1 MFIAYLL
8 GAFAFI
14 GGIGLTISSAWL
26 ITMASM
32 QPPILTLS
40 VAIVLVRFFGIFRSA
55 ARYSER
61 LVSHK
66 AVFSRLTALRVG
78 IYKKL
83 SQSSIVVAHVFNSG
97 TAVKSIVDDVE
108 RAQEYQLRIKLPQS
122 SAVISLAFGAL
133 LAFWVRPE
141 SIVFTL
147 PSCALLLALF
157 PELIKRG
164 SEPLA
169 RSIEKGENAYTQLLE
184 GSIQGVTEA
193 AIYGY
198 LDENVKRTNEVEI
211 EIKVME
217 EQLLGQSWRFSAL
230 TNSLIALCVV
240 GFPWLAMTLTQSQE
254 VPDVQV
260 TMLIF
265 IPLVIF
271 EAITA
276 WYPNLFNAGKLL
288 MSQHSVDTLMSFPSD
303 EKSGAELDSA
313 ITQISAKNITVAW
326 DQDFM
331 NPTSFE
337 VNKGELLVIRGRSGS
352 GKSTLVMGLLGLL
365 PYKGELT
372 FDGQDVKN
380 FSDLGG
386 RVVGTV
392 QRSHI
397 FNTSLRENLMIA
409 NQSATDEE
417 LINVLTLL
425 ELDQLLNELPQGLN
439 TVIGDF
445 GRTISGG
452 EAKRLSVARVLLA
465 QADVYIFDEPTE
477 HLDEELALRIEK
489 GITEHLAGK
498 IAIVITHSGWPS
510 SDKTLVMARKEMQ
523 KAC

>member
-55 ARYSER
+55 ARYGER

-66 AVFSRLTALRVG
+66 AVFSRLTSLRVG

-83 SQSSIVVAHVFNSG
+83 SQSSIAVTHTFNSG

-122 SAVISLAFGAL
+122 SALISLAFGAL

-141 SIVFTL
+141 SLVFTL
-147 PSCALLLALF
+147 PACALLLAVF
-157 PELIKRG
+157 PSLIKRS

-169 RSIEKGENAYTQLLE
+169 RSIERSENRYTQLLE
-184 GSIQGVTEA
+184 GSIHGATEA

-198 LDENVKRTNEVEI
+198 LDENVERTNEVEI
-211 EIKVME
+211 EIKAME
-217 EQLLGQSWRFSAL
+217 EQLLRRSWKFSTL
-230 TNSLIALCVV
+230 TNSLITLCVV
-240 GFPWLAMTLTQSQE
+240 GFAWLAMELTQSE
-254 VPDVQV
+254 AVPAVQV

-271 EAITA
+271 EAITT

-288 MSQHSVDTLMSFPSD
+288 MSQHSVDTLMNTPSD
-303 EKSGAELDSA
+303 EKIGTELNSPVTK
-313 ITQISAKNITVAW
+313 ITATNMTVAW
-326 DQDFM
+326 TDEFM
-331 NPTSFE
+331 EPTSFE
-337 VNKGELLVIRGRSGS
+337 VSKGELLVIRGRSGS

-365 PYKGELT
+365 PYKGELS
-372 FDGQDVKN
+372 FDGRAAKS

-397 FNTSLRENLMIA
+397 FNTSLRENLKIA
-409 NQSATDEE
+409 NQGATDSE
-417 LINVLTLL
+417 IIDVLTLL
-425 ELDQLLNELPQGLN
+425 GLDQLLNELPQGLD
-439 TVIGDF
+439 TIIGDF
-445 GRTISGG
+445 GRIISGG

-477 HLDEELALRIEK
+477 HLDEALARRIEK
-489 GITEHLAGK
+489 SITERLTHK
-498 IAIVITHSGWPS
+498 IAIVVTHSGWAS
-510 SDKTLVMARKEMQ
+510 CDKTLTMER
-523 KAC
+523 

>member
-1 MFIAYLL
+1 MMSIAYLL

-32 QPPILTLS
+32 QPPILTLT
-40 VAIVLVRFFGIFRSA
+40 VAIVLVRFFGIFRSV
-55 ARYSER
+55 ARYGER

-66 AVFSRLTALRVG
+66 AVFSRLTSLRVG
-78 IYKKL
+78 IYSRL
-83 SQSSIVVAHVFNSG
+83 SQSSIAVARTFNSG

-133 LAFWVRPE
+133 LAYWIRPE

-147 PSCALLLALF
+147 PACALLLALF
-157 PELIKRG
+157 PALIKSG

-169 RSIEKGENAYTQLLE
+169 RAIEKSENAYTQLLE
-184 GSIQGVTEA
+184 GSIHGVTEA

-198 LDENVKRTNEVEI
+198 LDENVKRAAAIENEI
-211 EIKVME
+211 RTME
-217 EQLLGQSWRFSAL
+217 ERLLRQSWKFSTL

-240 GFPWLAMTLTQSQE
+240 GFTWLAMTLTQSQS
-254 VPDVQV
+254 VPAVQV

-288 MSQHSVDTLMSFPSD
+288 MSQHSVDSLMSGQSD
-303 EKSGAELDSA
+303 VEVGIDLDTT
-313 ITQISAKNITVAW
+313 ITQISAQNFTVAW
-326 DQDFM
+326 DQEFM
-331 NPTSFE
+331 KPTSFE
-337 VNKGELLVIRGRSGS
+337 IKARELLVIRGRSGS

-365 PYKGELT
+365 PHKGELT
-372 FDGQDVKN
+372 FGAQPANTFRDY
-380 FSDLGG
+380 GG

-397 FNTSLRENLMIA
+397 FNTTLRENLKIA
-409 NQSATDEE
+409 NQNATDDQIIE
-417 LINVLTLL
+417 VLTLL
-425 ELDQLLNELPQGLN
+425 ELNQLLHELPQGLD

-445 GRTISGG
+445 GRIISGG

-477 HLDEELALRIEK
+477 HLEEDLALRIEK
-489 GITEHLAGK
+489 SITERLADK
-498 IAIVITHSGWPS
+498 IAIVVTHSGWES
-510 SDKTLVMARKEMQ
+510 GDKTLTLER
-523 KAC
+523 

>member
-1 MFIAYLL
+1 MMFIAYLL

-55 ARYSER
+55 ARYGER

-66 AVFSRLTALRVG
+66 AVFSRLTSLRVG

-83 SQSSIVVAHVFNSG
+83 SQSSIAVTHTFNSG

-122 SAVISLAFGAL
+122 SALISLAFGAL

-141 SIVFTL
+141 SLVFTL
-147 PSCALLLALF
+147 PACALLLAVF
-157 PELIKRG
+157 PSLIKRS

-169 RSIEKGENAYTQLLE
+169 RSIERSENRYTQLLE
-184 GSIQGVTEA
+184 GSIHGATEA

-198 LDENVKRTNEVEI
+198 LDENVERTNEVEI
-211 EIKVME
+211 EIKAME
-217 EQLLGQSWRFSAL
+217 EQLLRRSWKFSTL
-230 TNSLIALCVV
+230 TNSLITLCVV
-240 GFPWLAMTLTQSQE
+240 GFAWLAMELTQSE
-254 VPDVQV
+254 AVPAVQV

-271 EAITA
+271 EAITT

-288 MSQHSVDTLMSFPSD
+288 MSQHSVDTLMNTPSD
-303 EKSGAELDSA
+303 EKIGTELNSPVTK
-313 ITQISAKNITVAW
+313 ITATNMTVAW
-326 DQDFM
+326 TDEFM
-331 NPTSFE
+331 EPTSFE
-337 VNKGELLVIRGRSGS
+337 VSKGELLVIRGRSGS

-365 PYKGELT
+365 PYKGELS
-372 FDGQDVKN
+372 FDGHAAKS

-397 FNTSLRENLMIA
+397 FNTSLRENLKIA
-409 NQSATDEE
+409 NQGATDSE
-417 LINVLTLL
+417 IIDVLTLL
-425 ELDQLLNELPQGLN
+425 GLDQLLNELPQGLD
-439 TVIGDF
+439 TIIGDF
-445 GRTISGG
+445 GRIISGG

-477 HLDEELALRIEK
+477 HLDEALARRIEK
-489 GITEHLAGK
+489 SITERLTHK
-498 IAIVITHSGWPS
+498 IAIVVTHSGWAS
-510 SDKTLVMARKEMQ
+510 CDKTLTMER
-523 KAC
+523 

>member
-1 MFIAYLL
+1 MMFIAYLL

-55 ARYSER
+55 ARYGER

-66 AVFSRLTALRVG
+66 AVFSRLTSLRVG
-78 IYKKL
+78 IYTRL
-83 SQSSIVVAHVFNSG
+83 SQSSIAVAHSFNSG

-122 SAVISLAFGAL
+122 SAVISMAFGAL
-133 LAFWVRPE
+133 LAYWIRPE

-147 PSCALLLALF
+147 PVGALLLALF
-157 PELIKRG
+157 PALIKRG

-169 RSIEKGENAYTQLLE
+169 RTIEKSENAYTQLLE
-184 GSIQGVTEA
+184 GSIHGVTEA

-198 LDENVKRTNEVEI
+198 LDENVKRANSAEI
-211 EIKVME
+211 EIKTLE
-217 EQLLGQSWRFSAL
+217 EQLLRQSWKFSSL

-240 GFPWLAMTLTQSQE
+240 GFTWLAMTLTQSQS
-254 VPDVQV
+254 VPAVQV

-288 MSQHSVDTLMSFPSD
+288 MSQRSVDNLMSGPIQERIGED
-303 EKSGAELDSA
+303 LNTD
-313 ITQISAKNITVAW
+313 IMQISAKNFTVAW
-326 DQDFM
+326 DQEFM
-331 NPTSFE
+331 KPTSFE
-337 VNKGELLVIRGRSGS
+337 ITRGELLVIRGRSGS

-372 FDGQDVKN
+372 FDAQPAHSFNDYR
-380 FSDLGG
+380 G

-397 FNTSLRENLMIA
+397 FNTTLRENLKIA
-409 NQSATDEE
+409 NQNATDDQIIE
-417 LINVLTLL
+417 VLTLL
-425 ELDQLLNELPQGLN
+425 ELNQLLHELPQGLD

-445 GRTISGG
+445 GRIISGG

-477 HLDEELALRIEK
+477 HIDEELALRIEK
-489 GITEHLAGK
+489 SIMERLADK
-498 IAIVITHSGWPS
+498 IAIVVTHSGWES
-510 SDKTLVMARKEMQ
+510 GDKTLTLER
-523 KAC
+523 

>member
-1 MFIAYLL
+1 MMFIAYVL

-55 ARYSER
+55 ARYCER

-66 AVFSRLTALRVG
+66 AVFSRLTSLRVG

-83 SQSSIVVAHVFNSG
+83 SQSSIAVAHTFNSG

-122 SAVISLAFGAL
+122 SAVISLTFGAL

-141 SIVFTL
+141 SLVFTL
-147 PSCALLLALF
+147 PACALLLAVF
-157 PELIKRG
+157 PALIKRS
-164 SEPLA
+164 SEPIA
-169 RSIEKGENAYTQLLE
+169 RSIEKGENTYTQLLE
-184 GSIQGVTEA
+184 GSIHGVTEA

-198 LDENVKRTNEVEI
+198 LDENVERTNEIEI

-217 EQLLGQSWRFSAL
+217 EQLLRQTWRFSSL
-230 TNSLIALCVV
+230 TNGLMALCVV
-240 GFPWLAMTLTQSQE
+240 GFSWLAMTLTQSQA
-254 VPDVQV
+254 VPAVQV

-288 MSQHSVDTLMSFPSD
+288 MSQHSVDTLMSAPSD
-303 EKSGAELDSA
+303 QKIGSELDFA
-313 ITQISAKNITVAW
+313 ISQITATNMTVAW
-326 DQDFM
+326 TDEFM
-331 NPTSFE
+331 KPTSFE
-337 VNKGELLVIRGRSGS
+337 VAKGELLVVRGRSGS

-365 PYKGELT
+365 PYKGELK
-372 FDGQDVKN
+372 FDGRSAKS

-397 FNTSLRENLMIA
+397 FNTSLRENLKIA
-409 NQSATDEE
+409 NQDATDTE
-417 LINVLTLL
+417 IIDVLTLL
-425 ELDQLLNELPQGLN
+425 ELNQLLYELPQGLD
-439 TVIGDF
+439 TVLGDF
-445 GRTISGG
+445 GRVISGG

-465 QADVYIFDEPTE
+465 QADVYILDEPTE
-477 HLDEELALRIEK
+477 HLDEALASRIEK
-489 GITEHLAGK
+489 SIAERLAHK
-498 IAIVITHSGWPS
+498 IAIVVTHSGWES
-510 SDKTLVMARKEMQ
+510 CDKTLTMER
-523 KAC
+523 

>member
-1 MFIAYLL
+1 MMFTAYLL

-32 QPPILTLS
+32 QPPILTLT
-40 VAIVLVRFFGIFRSA
+40 VAIVLVRFFGIFRSV

-83 SQSSIVVAHVFNSG
+83 SQSSIAMAHTFNSG

-122 SAVISLAFGAL
+122 SAIISLTFGAL
-133 LAFWVRPE
+133 LAFWIRPE

-147 PSCALLLALF
+147 PACALLLAIF
-157 PELIKRG
+157 PSLIKRG
-164 SEPLA
+164 SEPIA
-169 RSIEKGENAYTQLLE
+169 RSIEKKENTYTQLLE
-184 GSIQGVTEA
+184 GSVHGITEA

-198 LDENVKRTNEVEI
+198 LDENVRRTNEVEI
-211 EIKVME
+211 EIKTIE
-217 EQLLGQSWRFSAL
+217 ERLLRQSWRFSAL
-230 TNSLIALCVV
+230 TNSLIALCVI
-240 GFPWLAMTLTQSQE
+240 GFAWLAMTLTQSE
-254 VPDVQV
+254 AIPAVQV

-288 MSQHSVDTLMSFPSD
+288 MSQHSVDTLMNTQNN
-303 EKSGAELDSA
+303 EKNGAELDFD
-313 ITQISAKNITVAW
+313 ITKICAKNITVAW
-326 DQDFM
+326 EQDFM
-331 NPTSFE
+331 APTSFE
-337 VNKGELLVIRGRSGS
+337 VAKGELLVIRGRSGS

-372 FDGQDVKN
+372 FDGRAADS
-380 FSDLGG
+380 FSDFGG

-397 FNTSLRENLMIA
+397 FNTSLRENLRIA
-409 NQSATDEE
+409 NQSATDDE
-417 LINVLTLL
+417 IIDVLTLL
-425 ELDQLLNELPQGLN
+425 ELDQLLYELPQGLDS
-439 TVIGDF
+439 VLGEF
-445 GRTISGG
+445 GRSISGG

-465 QADVYIFDEPTE
+465 HSNVYIFDEPTE

-489 GITEHLAGK
+489 SITERLASK
-498 IAIVITHSGWPS
+498 IAIVITHSGWES
-510 SDKTLVMARKEMQ
+510 RDKTLVMAR
-523 KAC
+523 

>member
-55 ARYSER
+55 ARYGER

-66 AVFSRLTALRVG
+66 AVFSRLTSLRVG
-78 IYKKL
+78 IYKRL
-83 SQSSIVVAHVFNSG
+83 SLSSIAVAHTFNSG

-122 SAVISLAFGAL
+122 SAVISLAFGTL
-133 LAFWVRPE
+133 LAYWVRPE
-141 SIVFTL
+141 SLIFTL
-147 PSCALLLALF
+147 PACALLLSVF
-157 PELIKRG
+157 PALIKRN

-169 RSIEKGENAYTQLLE
+169 RSIERGENTYTQLLE
-184 GSIQGVTEA
+184 GSIHGVTEA

-198 LDENVKRTNEVEI
+198 LDENVRRTNEVEI

-217 EQLLGQSWRFSAL
+217 ERLLRQSWGYSTL

-240 GFPWLAMTLTQSQE
+240 GFAWLAMRLTQSE
-254 VPDVQV
+254 AVPAVQV

-288 MSQHSVDTLMSFPSD
+288 MSQHAVDTLMNSPSD
-303 EKSGAELDSA
+303 EKIGTELNSPVTK
-313 ITQISAKNITVAW
+313 ITARNITVAW
-326 DQDFM
+326 SNEFM
-331 NPTSFE
+331 EPTSFD
-337 VNKGELLVIRGRSGS
+337 VAKGELLVIRGRSGS

-365 PYKGELT
+365 PFKGELS
-372 FDGQDVKN
+372 FDGRAADN

-397 FNTSLRENLMIA
+397 FNTSLRENLKIA
-409 NQSATDEE
+409 NQTATDIEIIE
-417 LINVLTLL
+417 VLTLL
-425 ELDQLLNELPQGLN
+425 ELNQLLQELPQGLD
-439 TVIGDF
+439 TIIGDF
-445 GRTISGG
+445 GRIISGG

-465 QADVYIFDEPTE
+465 RADVYIFDEPTE
-477 HLDEELALRIEK
+477 HLDEALARRIEK
-489 GITEHLAGK
+489 SITERLAQK
-498 IAIVITHSGWPS
+498 IAIVVTHSGWAS
-510 SDKTLVMARKEMQ
+510 CDKSLTMER
-523 KAC
+523 

>member
-1 MFIAYLL
+1 MMFIAYLL

-55 ARYSER
+55 ARYGER

-66 AVFSRLTALRVG
+66 AVFSRLTSLRVG

-83 SQSSIVVAHVFNSG
+83 SQSSIAVTHTFNSG

-122 SAVISLAFGAL
+122 SALISLAFGAL

-141 SIVFTL
+141 SLVFTL
-147 PSCALLLALF
+147 PACALLLAVF
-157 PELIKRG
+157 PSLIKRS

-169 RSIEKGENAYTQLLE
+169 RSIERSENRYTQLLE
-184 GSIQGVTEA
+184 GSIHGATEA

-198 LDENVKRTNEVEI
+198 LDENVERTNEVEI
-211 EIKVME
+211 EIKAME
-217 EQLLGQSWRFSAL
+217 EQLLRRSWKFSTL
-230 TNSLIALCVV
+230 TNSLITLCVV
-240 GFPWLAMTLTQSQE
+240 GFAWLAMELTQSE
-254 VPDVQV
+254 AVPAVQV

-271 EAITA
+271 EAITT

-288 MSQHSVDTLMSFPSD
+288 MSQHSVDTLMNTPSD
-303 EKSGAELDSA
+303 EKIGTELNSPVTK
-313 ITQISAKNITVAW
+313 ITATNMTVAW
-326 DQDFM
+326 TDEFM
-331 NPTSFE
+331 EPTSFE
-337 VNKGELLVIRGRSGS
+337 VSKGELLVIRGRSGS

-365 PYKGELT
+365 PYKGEFS
-372 FDGQDVKN
+372 FDGRAAKS

-397 FNTSLRENLMIA
+397 FNTSLRENLKIA
-409 NQSATDEE
+409 NQGATDSE
-417 LINVLTLL
+417 IIDVLTLL
-425 ELDQLLNELPQGLN
+425 GLDQLLNELPQGLD
-439 TVIGDF
+439 TIIGDF
-445 GRTISGG
+445 GRIISGG

-477 HLDEELALRIEK
+477 HLDEALARRIEK
-489 GITEHLAGK
+489 SITERLTHK
-498 IAIVITHSGWPS
+498 IAIVVTHSGWAS
-510 SDKTLVMARKEMQ
+510 CDKTLTMER
-523 KAC
+523 

>member
-1 MFIAYLL
+1 MVIAYLL

-55 ARYSER
+55 ARYGER

-78 IYKKL
+78 IYTKL
-83 SQSSIVVAHVFNSG
+83 SQSSIAVAHTFNSG

-108 RAQEYQLRIKLPQS
+108 RAQEYQLRIKLPRS
-122 SAVISLAFGAL
+122 SAVISLAFGTL
-133 LAFWVRPE
+133 LAVWVRPE
-141 SIVFTL
+141 SLVFTL
-147 PSCALLLALF
+147 PACALLLAVF
-157 PELIKRG
+157 PALIKRS

-169 RSIEKGENAYTQLLE
+169 RSIEKSENTYTQLLE
-184 GSIQGVTEA
+184 GSIHGVTEA

-198 LDENVKRTNEVEI
+198 LDENVKRTNEVEL
-211 EIKVME
+211 EIKAME
-217 EQLLGQSWRFSAL
+217 ERLLRQSWRFSTL
-230 TNSLIALCVV
+230 TSSLIALCVV
-240 GFPWLAMTLTQSQE
+240 GFAWLATELAQSE
-254 VPDVQV
+254 AVPAVQV

-288 MSQHSVDTLMSFPSD
+288 MSQHSVDSLLSAPSD
-303 EKSGAELDSA
+303 QRIGTELNSE
-313 ITQISAKNITVAW
+313 ITVIKATDVTVAW
-326 DQDFM
+326 AQEFM
-331 NPTSFE
+331 APTSFE
-337 VNKGELLVIRGRSGS
+337 VSKGQLLVIRGRSGS
-352 GKSTLVMGLLGLL
+352 GKSTLVMSLLGLL

-372 FDGQDVKN
+372 FDGRAAKS

-397 FNTSLRENLMIA
+397 FNTSLRENLKIA
-409 NQSATDEE
+409 NQDATDSE
-417 LINVLTLL
+417 IVDVLTLL
-425 ELDQLLNELPQGLN
+425 ELDQLLHELPQGLD

-445 GRTISGG
+445 GRIISGG

-465 QADVYIFDEPTE
+465 KADVYIFDEPTE
-477 HLDEELALRIEK
+477 HLDEALAGRIEK
-489 GITEHLAGK
+489 SITERLADK
-498 IAIVITHSGWPS
+498 IAIVVTHSGWAS
-510 SDKTLVMARKEMQ
+510 FDKTLTMER
-523 KAC
+523 

>member
-40 VAIVLVRFFGIFRSA
+40 VAIVLVRFFGIFRSV

-83 SQSSIVVAHVFNSG
+83 SQSSIAMAHTFNSG

-122 SAVISLAFGAL
+122 SAVISLVFGAL
-133 LAFWVRPE
+133 LAFWIRPE
-141 SIVFTL
+141 SIIFTL
-147 PSCALLLALF
+147 PACALLLALF
-157 PELIKRG
+157 PTLIKRG

-184 GSIQGVTEA
+184 SSIHGVTEA

-198 LDENVKRTNEVEI
+198 LNENIKRTNEVEI
-211 EIKVME
+211 EIKTIE
-217 EQLLGQSWRFSAL
+217 ERLLRQSWRFSAL

-240 GFPWLAMTLTQSQE
+240 GFAWLAMALTQSE
-254 VPDVQV
+254 AVPAVQV

-288 MSQHSVDTLMSFPSD
+288 MSQHSVDTLMNTQSD
-303 EKSGAELDSA
+303 EKIGTELDFA
-313 ITQISAKNITVAW
+313 ITQISAKNIAVAW
-326 DQDFM
+326 EQDFM
-331 NPTSFE
+331 APTSFE
-337 VNKGELLVIRGRSGS
+337 VAKGELLVIRGRSGS

-365 PYKGELT
+365 PYKGDLT
-372 FDGQDVKN
+372 FNGRAAN
-380 FSDLGG
+380 SFSDLGG

-397 FNTSLRENLMIA
+397 FNTSLRENLKIA
-409 NQSATDEE
+409 NQSATDDE
-417 LINVLTLL
+417 IIDVLTLL
-425 ELDQLLNELPQGLN
+425 ELDQLLHELPQGLN

-465 QADVYIFDEPTE
+465 RADVYIFDEPTE
-477 HLDEELALRIEK
+477 HLDEELSLRIEK
-489 GITEHLAGK
+489 SITKRLADK
-498 IAIVITHSGWPS
+498 LAIVVTHSGWES
-510 SDKTLVMARKEMQ
+510 GDKTLVIVR
-523 KAC
+523 

>member
-55 ARYSER
+55 ARYGER

-66 AVFSRLTALRVG
+66 AVFSRLTSLRVG
-78 IYKKL
+78 IYTKL
-83 SQSSIVVAHVFNSG
+83 SQSSIAVAHTFNSG

-141 SIVFTL
+141 SLVFTL
-147 PSCALLLALF
+147 PACALLLAVS
-157 PELIKRG
+157 PSLIKRS

-169 RSIEKGENAYTQLLE
+169 RSIEKSENRYTQLLE
-184 GSIQGVTEA
+184 GSIHGATEA

-211 EIKVME
+211 EIKAME
-217 EQLLGQSWRFSAL
+217 ERLLRQSWRFSTL
-230 TNSLIALCVV
+230 TNSLIASCVI
-240 GFPWLAMTLTQSQE
+240 GFSWLALRLTQSE
-254 VPDVQV
+254 AVPAVQV

-288 MSQHSVDTLMSFPSD
+288 MSQHSVDTLLSTPSD
-303 EKSGAELDSA
+303 VKIGADLEFA
-313 ITQISAKNITVAW
+313 ISHITATNMTVAW
-326 DQDFM
+326 SNEFM
-331 NPTSFE
+331 EPTSFDVE
-337 VNKGELLVIRGRSGS
+337 KGELLVIRGRSGS

-365 PYKGELT
+365 PYKGELS
-372 FDGQDVKN
+372 FDGRAAKS

-397 FNTSLRENLMIA
+397 FNTSLRENLKIA
-409 NQSATDEE
+409 NQGATDSE
-417 LINVLTLL
+417 LIDVLTLL
-425 ELDQLLNELPQGLN
+425 ELDQLLHELPQGLD
-439 TVIGDF
+439 TIIGDF
-445 GRTISGG
+445 GRIISGG

-477 HLDEELALRIEK
+477 HLDEALAGRIEK
-489 GITEHLAGK
+489 SITERLAHK
-498 IAIVITHSGWPS
+498 IAIVVTHSGWDS
-510 SDKTLVMARKEMQ
+510 CDKTLTMQ
-523 KAC
+523 R

>member
-55 ARYSER
+55 ARYCER

-66 AVFSRLTALRVG
+66 AVFSRLTSLRVG
-78 IYKKL
+78 IYRKL
-83 SQSSIVVAHVFNSG
+83 SQSSIAVAHTFNSG

-122 SAVISLAFGAL
+122 SALISLTFGAL

-147 PSCALLLALF
+147 PACALLLAVF
-157 PELIKRG
+157 PALIKRS
-164 SEPLA
+164 SELIA
-169 RSIEKGENAYTQLLE
+169 RSIENEENAYTQILE
-184 GSIQGVTEA
+184 GSIHGVTEA

-198 LDENVKRTNEVEI
+198 LDENVERTNEI
-211 EIKVME
+211 EIKIRAME
-217 EQLLGQSWRFSAL
+217 EQLVRQTWRFSSL
-230 TNSLIALCVV
+230 TNSLIAICVV
-240 GFPWLAMTLTQSQE
+240 GFAWRAMTLAQSE
-254 VPDVQV
+254 AVPAVQI
-260 TMLIF
+260 TMFIF

-288 MSQHSVDTLMSFPSD
+288 MSQHAVDTLMNTPSD
-303 EKSGAELDSA
+303 KKIGAELNSQV
-313 ITQISAKNITVAW
+313 TQITAKNITVAW
-326 DQDFM
+326 SNEFM
-331 NPTSFE
+331 EPTSFD
-337 VNKGELLVIRGRSGS
+337 VAKGELLVIRGRSGS

-365 PYKGELT
+365 PYKGELS
-372 FDGQDVKN
+372 FDGRAADS

-397 FNTSLRENLMIA
+397 FNTSLRENLKIA
-409 NQSATDEE
+409 NQTATDSE
-417 LINVLTLL
+417 IIDVLRLL
-425 ELDQLLNELPQGLN
+425 ELDQLLHELPQGLD
-439 TVIGDF
+439 TIIGDF
-445 GRTISGG
+445 GRIISGG

-465 QADVYIFDEPTE
+465 PADVYIFDEPTE
-477 HLDEELALRIEK
+477 HLDEALARRIEMR
-489 GITEHLAGK
+489 ITQCLAHK
-498 IAIVITHSGWPS
+498 IAIVVTHSGWAS
-510 SDKTLVMARKEMQ
+510 SDKTLTMER
-523 KAC
+523 

>member
-1 MFIAYLL
+1 MMVIAYLL

-55 ARYSER
+55 ARYGER

-66 AVFSRLTALRVG
+66 AVFSRLTSLRVG

-83 SQSSIVVAHVFNSG
+83 SQSSIAMAHTFNSG

-108 RAQEYQLRIKLPQS
+108 RAQEYQLRIKLPHS
-122 SAVISLAFGAL
+122 SAVIALVFGAF

-141 SIVFTL
+141 SVVFTL
-147 PSCALLLALF
+147 PACALLLAVF
-157 PELIKRG
+157 PALIKRS
-164 SEPLA
+164 SEPIA
-169 RSIEKGENAYTQLLE
+169 RNIEMSENSYTQLLE
-184 GSIQGVTEA
+184 GSIHGVTEA

-198 LDENVKRTNEVEI
+198 LQENVKRTNEVEL
-211 EIKVME
+211 EIKEME
-217 EQLLGQSWRFSAL
+217 ETLLSQSWRFSTL

-240 GFPWLAMTLTQSQE
+240 GFAWLAMTLTQSRE
-254 VPDVQV
+254 VPAVQV

-288 MSQHSVDTLMSFPSD
+288 MSQHSVDSLMSAPS
-303 EKSGAELDSA
+303 ETEIGAELDVV
-313 ITQISAKNITVAW
+313 ITQVKATNITVAW
-326 DQDFM
+326 TQEFM
-331 NPTSFE
+331 APTSFE
-337 VNKGELLVIRGRSGS
+337 VSKGELLVIRGRSGS

-372 FDGQDVKN
+372 FDGRGAKN

-397 FNTSLRENLMIA
+397 FNTSLRENLKIA
-409 NQSATDEE
+409 HQGATDSE
-417 LINVLTLL
+417 IVQVLTLL
-425 ELDQLLNELPQGLN
+425 ELDQLLHELPQGLD

-445 GRTISGG
+445 GRIISGG

-465 QADVYIFDEPTE
+465 PADVYIFDEPTE
-477 HLDEELALRIEK
+477 HLDEALARRIEK
-489 GITEHLAGK
+489 RITERLADK
-498 IAIVITHSGWPS
+498 IAIVVTHSGWAS
-510 SDKTLVMARKEMQ
+510 FDKTLTMER
-523 KAC
+523 

>member
-55 ARYSER
+55 ARYGER

-66 AVFSRLTALRVG
+66 AVFGRLTSLRVG

-83 SQSSIVVAHVFNSG
+83 SQSSIAVAHTFNSG

-122 SAVISLAFGAL
+122 SALISLAFGAL

-141 SIVFTL
+141 SLVFTL
-147 PSCALLLALF
+147 PACALLLAVF
-157 PELIKRG
+157 PSLIKRS

-169 RSIEKGENAYTQLLE
+169 RSIERSENRYTQLLE
-184 GSIQGVTEA
+184 GSIHGATEA

-198 LDENVKRTNEVEI
+198 LDENVERTNEVEI
-211 EIKVME
+211 EIKAME
-217 EQLLGQSWRFSAL
+217 EQLLRRSWKFSTL
-230 TNSLIALCVV
+230 TNSLITLCVV
-240 GFPWLAMTLTQSQE
+240 GFAWLAMELTQSE
-254 VPDVQV
+254 AVPAVQV

-271 EAITA
+271 EAITT

-288 MSQHSVDTLMSFPSD
+288 MSQHSVDTLINTPSD
-303 EKSGAELDSA
+303 EKIGTELNSPVTK
-313 ITQISAKNITVAW
+313 ITATNMTVAW
-326 DQDFM
+326 TDEFM
-331 NPTSFE
+331 EPTSFE
-337 VNKGELLVIRGRSGS
+337 VSKGELLVIRGRSGS

-365 PYKGELT
+365 PYKGEFS
-372 FDGQDVKN
+372 FDGRAAKS

-397 FNTSLRENLMIA
+397 FNTSLRENLKIA
-409 NQSATDEE
+409 NQGATDSE
-417 LINVLTLL
+417 IIDVLTLL
-425 ELDQLLNELPQGLN
+425 GLDQLLNELPQGLD
-439 TVIGDF
+439 TIIGDF
-445 GRTISGG
+445 GRIISGG
-452 EAKRLSVARVLLA
+452 EAKRLSVARILLA

-477 HLDEELALRIEK
+477 HIDEALARRIEK
-489 GITEHLAGK
+489 SITERLTHK
-498 IAIVITHSGWPS
+498 IAIVVTHSGWAS
-510 SDKTLVMARKEMQ
+510 CDKTLTMER
-523 KAC
+523 

>member
-1 MFIAYLL
+1 MMFIAYLL

-32 QPPILTLS
+32 QPPILTLTVS
-40 VAIVLVRFFGIFRSA
+40 IVLVRFFGIFRSA

-83 SQSSIVVAHVFNSG
+83 SESSIAMAHTFNSG

-122 SAVISLAFGAL
+122 SATISLVFGAL

-141 SIVFTL
+141 SIIFTL
-147 PSCALLLALF
+147 PACALLLALF
-157 PELIKRG
+157 PFLIKRG

-169 RSIEKGENAYTQLLE
+169 RSIEKGENAYTHLLQD
-184 GSIQGVTEA
+184 SIHGVTEA

-211 EIKVME
+211 EIKSLE
-217 EQLLGQSWRFSAL
+217 EQLLRQSWRFSAL
-230 TNSLIALCVV
+230 TNSLIASCVV
-240 GFPWLAMTLTQSQE
+240 GSAWLALSLTQSHL
-254 VPDVQV
+254 VPAVQV

-288 MSQHSVDTLMSFPSD
+288 MSQHSVDDLMNTPSD
-303 EKSGAELDSA
+303 EKIGTELDA
-313 ITQISAKNITVAW
+313 VITQIAAKNIRVAW
-326 DQDFM
+326 NQDFM
-331 NPTSFE
+331 EPTSFE
-337 VNKGELLVIRGRSGS
+337 VEKGELLVIRGRSGS

-365 PYKGELT
+365 PYKGDLT
-372 FDGQDVKN
+372 FDGQDAKS
-380 FSDLGG
+380 FSDLNG

-397 FNTSLRENLMIA
+397 FNTSLRENLKIA
-409 NQSATDEE
+409 NQSATDGEI
-417 LINVLTLL
+417 INVLTLL
-425 ELDQLLNELPQGLN
+425 ELDQLLNELPQGLD

-489 GITEHLAGK
+489 SISERLADK
-498 IAIVITHSGWPS
+498 IAIVVTHSGWQK
-510 SDKTLVMARKEMQ
+510 SDKTLVMAG
-523 KAC
+523 

>member
-1 MFIAYLL
+1 MMFTAYLL

-40 VAIVLVRFFGIFRSA
+40 VAIVLVRFFGIFRSV

-66 AVFSRLTALRVG
+66 AVFSRLTSLRVK

-83 SQSSIVVAHVFNSG
+83 IQSSIALAHTFNSG

-108 RAQEYQLRIKLPQS
+108 RAQEYQLRVKLPQS
-122 SAVISLAFGAL
+122 SAVISLTFGAL

-147 PSCALLLALF
+147 PACALLLALF
-157 PELIKRG
+157 PNLIQRG

-184 GSIQGVTEA
+184 GSIHGVTEA

-198 LDENVKRTNEVEI
+198 LDENLRRTNEVEI
-211 EIKVME
+211 EIKTLE
-217 EQLLGQSWRFSAL
+217 ERLLLQSWRFSTF
-230 TNSLIALCVV
+230 TNVLISLCVV
-240 GFPWLAMTLTQSQE
+240 GFAWLAMTLTQSQA
-254 VPDVQV
+254 VPAVQI

-288 MSQHSVDTLMSFPSD
+288 MSQHSVDSLLNGPSD
-303 EKSGAELDSA
+303 EKIGAELDST
-313 ITQISAKNITVAW
+313 ITKITAKNITVAW
-326 DQDFM
+326 NQDFM
-331 NPTSFE
+331 EQTSFE
-337 VNKGELLVIRGRSGS
+337 VVKGELLVIRGRSGS

-372 FDGQDVKN
+372 FDGRAADS

-397 FNTSLRENLMIA
+397 FNTSLRENLKIA
-409 NQSATDEE
+409 NQNATDDE
-417 LINVLTLL
+417 IVDVLALL
-425 ELDQLLNELPQGLN
+425 ELDQLLHELPEGLD

-477 HLDEELALRIEK
+477 HLDEILARSIEK
-489 GITEHLAGK
+489 SITERLAHK
-498 IAIVITHSGWPS
+498 ITIVVTHTGWEGG
-510 SDKTLVMARKEMQ
+510 DKTLILAR
-523 KAC
+523 

>member
-1 MFIAYLL
+1 MMFIAYLL

-55 ARYSER
+55 ARYFER

-66 AVFSRLTALRVG
+66 AVFSRLTSLRVG

-83 SQSSIVVAHVFNSG
+83 SLSSIAVAHTFNSG

-141 SIVFTL
+141 SVVFTL
-147 PSCALLLALF
+147 PACALLLAVF
-157 PELIKRG
+157 PALIKRS

-169 RSIEKGENAYTQLLE
+169 RSIEKSENTYTQLLE
-184 GSIQGVTEA
+184 GSIHGVTEA

-198 LDENVKRTNEVEI
+198 LNENVKRTKEVEI
-211 EIKVME
+211 EIKAIE
-217 EQLLGQSWRFSAL
+217 ERLLRQSWSFSSL
-230 TNSLIALCVV
+230 TNSLIASCVV
-240 GFPWLAMTLTQSQE
+240 GFAWLAMRLTQSE
-254 VPDVQV
+254 AVPAVQV

-288 MSQHSVDTLMSFPSD
+288 MSQHAVDILMNTPT
-303 EKSGAELDSA
+303 AENIGSELNSPV
-313 ITQISAKNITVAW
+313 TQIAAKNITVAW
-326 DQDFM
+326 TDEFM
-331 NPTSFE
+331 EPTSFE
-337 VNKGELLVIRGRSGS
+337 VAKGELLVIRGRSGS

-365 PYKGELT
+365 PYKGELS
-372 FDGQDVKN
+372 FDGQAAKS

-386 RVVGTV
+386 RIVGTV

-397 FNTSLRENLMIA
+397 FNTSLRENLKIA
-409 NQSATDEE
+409 NQAATDGE
-417 LINVLTLL
+417 IIDVLTLL
-425 ELDQLLNELPQGLN
+425 ELDQLLHELPQGLD

-445 GRTISGG
+445 GRIISGG
-452 EAKRLSVARVLLA
+452 EAKRLSVARVLLSP
-465 QADVYIFDEPTE
+465 ADVYIFDEPTE
-477 HLDEELALRIEK
+477 HLDEALARRIEK
-489 GITEHLAGK
+489 SITQRLAHK
-498 IAIVITHSGWPS
+498 IAIVVTHSGWAS
-510 SDKTLVMARKEMQ
+510 SDKTLTMER
-523 KAC
+523 

>member
-1 MFIAYLL
+1 MMFIAYLL

-55 ARYSER
+55 ARYGER

-66 AVFSRLTALRVG
+66 AVFGRLTSLRVG

-83 SQSSIVVAHVFNSG
+83 SQSSIAVAHTFNSG

-122 SAVISLAFGAL
+122 SALISLAFGAL

-141 SIVFTL
+141 SLVFTL
-147 PSCALLLALF
+147 PACALLLAVF
-157 PELIKRG
+157 PSLIKRS

-169 RSIEKGENAYTQLLE
+169 RSIERSENRYTQLLE
-184 GSIQGVTEA
+184 GSIHGATEA

-198 LDENVKRTNEVEI
+198 LDENVERTNEVEI
-211 EIKVME
+211 EIKAME
-217 EQLLGQSWRFSAL
+217 EQLLRRSWKFSTL
-230 TNSLIALCVV
+230 TNSLITLCVV
-240 GFPWLAMTLTQSQE
+240 GFAWLAMELTQSE
-254 VPDVQV
+254 AVPAVQV

-271 EAITA
+271 EAITT

-288 MSQHSVDTLMSFPSD
+288 MSQHSVDTLINTPSD
-303 EKSGAELDSA
+303 EKIGTELNSPVTK
-313 ITQISAKNITVAW
+313 ITATNMTVAW
-326 DQDFM
+326 TDEFM
-331 NPTSFE
+331 EPTSFE
-337 VNKGELLVIRGRSGS
+337 VSKGELLVIRGRSGS

-365 PYKGELT
+365 PYKGEFS
-372 FDGQDVKN
+372 FDGRAAKS

-397 FNTSLRENLMIA
+397 FNTSLRENLKIA
-409 NQSATDEE
+409 NQGATDSE
-417 LINVLTLL
+417 IIDVLTLL
-425 ELDQLLNELPQGLN
+425 GLDQLLNELPQGLD
-439 TVIGDF
+439 TIIGDF
-445 GRTISGG
+445 GRIISGG
-452 EAKRLSVARVLLA
+452 EAKRLSVARILLA

-477 HLDEELALRIEK
+477 HIDEALARRIEK
-489 GITEHLAGK
+489 SITERLTHK
-498 IAIVITHSGWPS
+498 IAIVVTHSGWAS
-510 SDKTLVMARKEMQ
+510 CDKTLTMER
-523 KAC
+523 